1 MFTVLLFFRWICRR
15 ERDLPVLFLAILT
28 PPPEETFSMNLTPNE
43 LLSRIWQILE
53 INERGFLGST
63 VLKNLP
69 ANTEDQGVI
78 PGSGKSPGEGNGKP
92 LHSCLGNPM
101 DRGAWWLK
109 SMGSQ
114 RVRQGWV
121 TEHTQNNYCEE
132 INSLRD

>member
-1 MFTVLLFFRWICRR
+1 MH
-15 ERDLPVLFLAILT
+15 
-28 PPPEETFSMNLTPNE
+28 LTPNE
-43 LLSRIWQILE
+43 LLSRTWQILE

-69 ANTEDQGVI
+69 ANTGDQGFI
-78 PGSGKSPGEGNGKP
+78 PGSGKSLGEGNGKP

-114 RVRQGWV
+114 RVRQG
-121 TEHTQNNYCEE
+121 
-132 INSLRD
+132 